1 MSIIAQQTREG
12 VGWRGRWWLKA
23 SLAGF
28 SLRNSV
34 LSPRPTAAT
43 LQIHRTHRR
52 SRGGRGGRGRAE
64 DFAGLML
71 IVVRGNLRTR
81 KPVSSGAQ
89 ERMHTRCPL
98 LCPPRVPAGGDKSRR
113 RAASFCSAG
122 ICSALP
128 CERAAKSNPRLILC
142 FEPGYLQAFELRV
155 LRRSSWV

>member
-1 MSIIAQQTREG
+1 MVAKSLFSRFQSAQLG
-12 VGWRGRWWLKA
+12 LIFSADGGDA
-23 SLAGF
+23 SNSLSASQEAGG
-28 SLRNSV
+28 L
-34 LSPRPTAAT
+34 
-43 LQIHRTHRR
+43 
-52 SRGGRGGRGRAE
+52 GEAE

-71 IVVRGNLRTR
+71 IVVRANLRTR